1 MYRAILTLISVVF
14 LATQAVAG
22 DPVVV
27 FENEDKEMNAAIAQ
41 ARSTLP
47 EFLTLVASGNPE
59 IENFGVKV
67 SLQGDEYIEHIW
79 VSDVTVLGEGKFR
92 GQLANAPVN
101 LGRMKLGDRITFY
114 NRQISDWNFVRDG
127 KAYGYFTV
135 RVIARQMA
143 EDDAAALAGFLSAKP
158 LPVKW

>member
-1 MYRAILTLISVVF
+1 MYRAVLTLITTVF

-27 FENEDKEMNAAIAQ
+27 FENENKEMNTAIAE

-47 EFLTLVASGNPE
+47 EFLNYVASGSSE

-79 VSDVTVLGEGKFR
+79 VSDVTVLGKGKFR
-92 GQLANAPVN
+92 GRLANAPVN
-101 LGRMKLGDRITFY
+101 LGRMKLGDQITFY
-114 NRQISDWNFVRDG
+114 ERQISDWNFVRDG
-127 KAYGYFTV
+127 KGYGYFTV
-135 RVIARQMA
+135 RVIATQMA
-143 EDDAAALAGFLSAKP
+143 KDDAAALAGFLSAEP
-158 LPVKW
+158 LPVRW